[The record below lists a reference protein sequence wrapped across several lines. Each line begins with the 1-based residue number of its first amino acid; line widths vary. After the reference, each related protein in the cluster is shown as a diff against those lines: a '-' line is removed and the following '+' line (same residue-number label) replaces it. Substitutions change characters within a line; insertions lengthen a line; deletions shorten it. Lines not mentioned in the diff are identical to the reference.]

1 MTKMNKYVL
10 AAASVAAL
18 FAAPGVALAA
28 SGNSS
33 TAAGT
38 ATASVV
44 APIVLTH
51 TSGAALNFGKFTV
64 GAGGTVVVT
73 SAGAGSVTSDV
84 GFVPGSS
91 TAADQF
97 TLTGDSGRNFGIT
110 TTSGTLTN
118 GTKTMSFTTAP
129 SAASGTL
136 SASGTYSFNVGGTLT
151 VAGTETAG
159 AYTGTYNATVAYQ

>member
-1 MTKMNKYVL
+1 L
-10 AAASVAAL
+10 PPCSP
-18 FAAPGVALAA
+18 APGVALAA

-97 TLTGDSGRNFGIT
+97 TLTGDSGAT
-110 TTSGTLTN
+110 
-118 GTKTMSFTTAP
+118 
-129 SAASGTL
+129 
-136 SASGTYSFNVGGTLT
+136 SASRPP
-151 VAGTETAG
+151 AAR
-159 AYTGTYNATVAYQ
+159 